1 MILQG
6 NPLNAQ
12 AAKKKLGQWPWG
24 KVGLVHVQMDGR
36 IQTYLRIIPSLK
48 KILCGFVF
56 FSILWD
62 HSRNWTGLAARIP
75 GRSGC
80 KPCESNQ

>member
-56 FSILWD
+56 SPSFGITPE
-62 HSRNWTGLAARIP
+62 TGP
-75 GRSGC
+75 V
-80 KPCESNQ
+80 